1 MKFRL
6 KHIYK
11 YLTSKEYRSK
21 TLAQRLDDE
30 RIKLYNE
37 RIKERSKHW
46 AKVEQFYD
54 GPMAWTEYTDHDGV
68 VSRIYDLIPDPG
80 FSHAYLDKKEDKD
93 E

>member
-1 MKFRL
+1 MKFSL

-21 TLAQRLDDE
+21 TLTQRLDDDH
-30 RIKLYNE
+30 
-37 RIKERSKHW
+37 KEEAKKHW
-46 AKVEQFYD
+46 AKIEQC
-54 GPMAWTEYTDHDGV
+54 GSGELQWTEYTDHDGV
-68 VSRIYDLIPDPG
+68 VSRIYDLIPSPG

>member
-11 YLTSKEYRSK
+11 YLTSKDYRSK
-21 TLAQRLDDE
+21 MSDE
-30 RIKLYNE
+30 MLYNE

-54 GPMAWTEYTDHDGV
+54 GPMAWTEYTDHNGE

-80 FSHAYLDKKEDKD
+80 FPYTFLPAKEDKD

>member
-11 YLTSKEYRSK
+11 YLTSKDYRSK

-30 RIKLYNE
+30 YQ
-37 RIKERSKHW
+37 KEAKKHW
-46 AKVEQFYD
+46 AKIEQC
-54 GPMAWTEYTDHDGV
+54 GIGELQWTEYTDHNGE
-68 VSRIYDLIPDPG
+68 VSRIYDLIPSPG
-80 FSHAYLDKKEDKD
+80 FPYTFLPTKENKD